1 MAELEPPSFQHLLA
15 TFTESE
21 TLGQS
26 LSLLHTKIKTK
37 ALVSLPSSFSL
48 IVEAILQEII

>member
-26 LSLLHTKIKTK
+26 LSLLHTKIKIK

-48 IVEAILQEII
+48 IVEAILQEMI